1 MKVKLTK
8 KDEQEL
14 FDRIS
19 KYLADVSKLVI
30 AGVVLTSITKEDLN
44 LWVVI
49 GLGLTATSV
58 LLVGSYLTYSRSKML
73 T

>member
-14 FDRIS
+14 FDRVS